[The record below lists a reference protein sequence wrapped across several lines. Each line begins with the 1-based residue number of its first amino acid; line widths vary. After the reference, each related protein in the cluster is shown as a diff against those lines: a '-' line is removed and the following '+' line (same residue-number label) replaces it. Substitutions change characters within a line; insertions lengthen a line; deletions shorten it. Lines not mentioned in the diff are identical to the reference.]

1 MTKLESFDF
10 EKEFGTNY
18 FNIYKYCKKLV
29 PTERKTLNRE
39 NEINSIRATLS
50 RPEVSNAI
58 LLGAAGSGKTAIVNE
73 TARQETDRLY
83 LQVDLSLMSSSDGLN
98 GSGSVEMATR
108 MKQLVNE
115 VEEYQLETDVEIVL
129 FMDEF
134 HIIAQTS
141 TAALQAIKP
150 LLAES
155 GVRKIKIIA
164 ATTLEEYDEFIR
176 PDEALT
182 ERLQEIFVNEPGPE
196 TVEAILKSMKEKHA
210 PTSYIDG
217 NIYGEIIEATNKY
230 LPSQSQPRKALLL
243 FDALLGEHRTFH
255 TKLDINLMNKILKKN
270 YGIENSL
277 RVDVRRLKK
286 YLNARVIDQELAT
299 DVIINRLFISI
310 AGLTDNDR
318 PQGSFLFTGSTGV
331 GKTEMAKALTSQ
343 LFGNSKAM
351 IRFDMSEYAQDNS
364 IDIFRER
371 LSSEVWAQP
380 FSTILLD
387 EIEKSSPKVT
397 RLLLQIIDDAR
408 LTDKHGRQV
417 SFVNSYI
424 IMTTNEAQEIFAAEE
439 AYQSEDKAKKEKQ
452 IDRIS
457 SLIKENLTT
466 SENFPTELINRL
478 DSYIPFAP
486 LKKSALQKIARL
498 RLRELVNKV
507 YEKHQVEIIFDKNVL
522 IYLVEENA
530 VGGTDAGGGRRIK
543 RTLDNDVTGK
553 IAEFIAF
560 HPDEKTIGVN
570 VEGIMA
576 SQEKY
581 EIDSDAHIVVGA
593 RKLKREASK

>member
-210 PTSYIDG
+210 PTSYIDE
-217 NIYGEIIEATNKY
+217 NLYSEIIEATNKY

-310 AGLTDNDR
+310 AGLTDDDR

-343 LFGNSKAM
+343 LFGSSKAM

-364 IDIFRER
+364 IDTFRER

-507 YEKHQVEIIFDKNVL
+507 YEKHQVEVIFDKNVL
-522 IYLVEENA
+522 TYLVEENA

-543 RTLDNDVTGK
+543 RSLDNDVTGK

-560 HPDEKTIGVN
+560 HPEEKTIGVN
-570 VEGIMA
+570 VAGIMA

-593 RKLKREASK
+593 RELKREASK